1 MAEGNNDFEARLAQ
15 AVSKV
20 MGAVA
25 AGIVGADGIPVAE
38 FKGDE
43 EFDVSIASAELAS
56 IVADGKRLAQ
66 DLHGGDFEETIVKSA
81 DITIVARMVGDEF
94 YVFIAMKGEL
104 QNLGLARFEL
114 KKMATE
120 LKETLLSEG

>member
-1 MAEGNNDFEARLAQ
+1 MADGDNDFESKLAQ

-25 AGIVGADGIPVAE
+25 AGIVGADGIPVSE
-38 FKGDE
+38 FKGDN

-56 IVADGKRLAQ
+56 VVADSTRLSQ
-66 DLHGGDFEETIVKSA
+66 DLQGGEFQESIVKSA
-81 DITIVARMVGDEF
+81 EITLVSRMIGKDF
-94 YVFIAMKGEL
+94 YVFLAMKGEL

-114 KKMATE
+114 KKMAEE
-120 LKETLLSEG
+120 LKDSLTT

>member
-1 MAEGNNDFEARLAQ
+1 MAEGNSDFESKLAQ
-15 AVSKV
+15 SVSKV

-38 FKGDE
+38 FKGDD

-56 IVADGKRLAQ
+56 VIADAKRLSQ
-66 DLHGGDFEETIVKSA
+66 DLHGGDFEESIVKSL
-81 DITIVARMVGDEF
+81 DITLVARMVGKDF
-94 YVFIAMKGEL
+94 YVFLAMKGEL

-114 KKMATE
+114 KKMAE
-120 LKETLLSEG
+120 GLKDTLLT

>member
-1 MAEGNNDFEARLAQ
+1 MAEMNNDFESRLAQ

-20 MGAVA
+20 MGAIA

-38 FKGDE
+38 FKGDD

-56 IVADGKRLAQ
+56 IVADATRISQ
-66 DLHGGDFEETIVKSA
+66 DLQGGDFEESIVKSS
-81 DITIVARMVGDEF
+81 DITLVTRMIGKDF
-94 YVFIAMKGEL
+94 YTFIAMKGKL

-114 KKMATE
+114 KKMSEE
-120 LKETLLSEG
+120 LKDSLST